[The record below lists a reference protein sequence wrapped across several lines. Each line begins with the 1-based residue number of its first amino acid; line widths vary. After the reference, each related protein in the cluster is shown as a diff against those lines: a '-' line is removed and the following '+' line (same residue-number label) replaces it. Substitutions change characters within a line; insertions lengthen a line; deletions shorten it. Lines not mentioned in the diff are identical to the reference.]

1 MIRSRVVESAL
12 DLVGET
18 PLVRLGRIGQ
28 DGGAAIFAK
37 LEAANPGGSVKDRI
51 ALSMVEAAEVAGL
64 IKPGDT
70 LVEPTSGNTGIG
82 LAMVCA
88 VKGYKLVLTMPDD
101 MNQERRTL
109 LSLYGAELELT
120 PAIEGMS
127 GAVYRAER
135 LSEEHGYFMPQQ
147 FLNPANPEIH
157 RRTTARE
164 IVSALDAAERS
175 LDAFVAGVGTGGTI
189 TGVGEVLKRERAGA
203 RVIAVEPSRAPV
215 LAGGRPGL
223 HRIHGIGAGFVPG
236 ILNRD
241 VIDEVIAVTDED
253 AYETARAMARV
264 EGLLV
269 GISSGANVWAAR
281 HVAARLRAD
290 QNVVTVLCD
299 TGERY
304 LSMAQSFR

>member
-1 MIRSRVVESAL
+1 MIRSRVVDSAL
-12 DLVGET
+12 ELVGGT
-18 PLVRLGRIGQ
+18 PLVRLGRVSPE
-28 DGGAAIFAK
+28 GGATVLAK

-51 ALSMVEAAEVAGL
+51 ALAMVEAAEAAGH

-82 LAMVCA
+82 LAMTCA

-127 GAVYRAER
+127 GAVYRAEQ
-135 LSEEHGYFMPQQ
+135 LSKERGYFMPQQ

-164 IVSALDAAERS
+164 IAEAMDDAGRS
-175 LDAFVAGVGTGGTI
+175 IDAFVAGVGTGGTI
-189 TGVGEVLKRERAGA
+189 TGVGEVLKSERGK
-203 RVIAVEPSRAPV
+203 VHVVAVEPARAPV

-236 ILNRD
+236 ILNRE
-241 VIDEVIAVTDED
+241 VIDEIVAVTDEH
-253 AYETARAMARV
+253 AYETARALAER

-269 GISSGANVWAAR
+269 GISSGANVWAAIQ
-281 HVAARLRAD
+281 VAGRFSSN
-290 QNVVTVLCD
+290 QNVVTILCD